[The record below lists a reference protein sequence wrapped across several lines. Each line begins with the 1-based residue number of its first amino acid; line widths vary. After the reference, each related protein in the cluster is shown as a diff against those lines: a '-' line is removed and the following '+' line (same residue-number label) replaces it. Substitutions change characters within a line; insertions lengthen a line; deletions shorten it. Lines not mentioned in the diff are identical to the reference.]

1 MSKAE
6 PPAPDRVAG
15 CPHPRE
21 TVDLIGH
28 EEAEAAMLAAY
39 TRDRF
44 PHAWLLSGRRGIG
57 KATLAYRFARFLFSD
72 ASDFGGL
79 FGAAEDLG
87 VDPESTAARRVAAGS
102 HGNLFTLAR
111 MPQERGR
118 SGEYYGVIRIDDV
131 RRLGP
136 FLTRTAHEPGWRVI
150 VVDSADDMNM
160 NAQNGLL
167 KSLEEPPPQCVF
179 LLVSESP
186 GALLATIR
194 SRCRHLAIKPLAE
207 AAMDRV
213 LGGLLP
219 ELEADERRALGLL
232 SEGSPG
238 RAAALAAGGGLSIYR
253 EMIALIDGLP
263 GLDIGQVHAL
273 SERLGRRTAEADYR
287 VFIDLLDNWLIRLCR
302 DAASGLGSMEIVAG
316 EQALMARLIAGGG
329 LEHWIEVWEKMS
341 RLTERADAV
350 NLDRKAVIVNLFM
363 ALDRAAQ
370 SVGAQE

>member
-1 MSKAE
+1 
-6 PPAPDRVAG
+6 
-15 CPHPRE
+15 
-21 TVDLIGH
+21 
-28 EEAEAAMLAAY
+28 MLAAY
-39 TRDRF
+39 ARDRF

-79 FGAAEDLG
+79 FGVAEDLG
-87 VDPESTAARRVAAGS
+87 VDPESTVARRVAVGS

-194 SRCRHLAIKPLAE
+194 SRCRHLAMKPLAE

-253 EMIALIDGLP
+253 EMIALIGGLP

-273 SERLGRRTAEADYR
+273 GERLGRRTAEADYR

-302 DAASGLGSMEIVAG
+302 DAASGLGSMEIVTG

-370 SVGAQE
+370 SAGAQE